1 MSGWGSA
8 AQAASKLV
16 MAMLGLLLLLLAVSL
31 LMRFERGLLGIA
43 LTIAVILLGFY
54 WFRELRKTLTR
65 YRGVERF
72 PFELVE
78 EGEMIL
84 LTAQVPGPEN
94 EVEVEV
100 AGKRLLVR
108 GGGGF
113 RRVIKLPY
121 RAILLSS
128 SYINGVLHVRLVKE
142 HPPEVRQ

>member
-1 MSGWGSA
+1 MAGER
-8 AQAASKLV
+8 QVTQVASRLV
-16 MAMLGLLLLLLAVSL
+16 IAMLGLLLLLLAVSL
-31 LMRFERGLLGIA
+31 LMRFQRGLLGIA
-43 LTIAVILLGFY
+43 LTIAVALLGFY
-54 WFRELRKTLTR
+54 WFRELRKAATR
-65 YRGVERF
+65 YRAAEKF

-78 EGEMIL
+78 EEGMIL

-94 EVEVEV
+94 EVRVEV

-121 RAILLSS
+121 RATLLSS

-142 HPPEVRQ
+142 HPPEAYS